1 MTLERIKI
9 VPEPVD
15 VYQEFA
21 RHFLSELQEIQDSQ
35 KLLNLILPIGPTS
48 QYPLIA
54 AEINNQKLSMKNCRI
69 ILMDE
74 YLDWHGRPLASNHH
88 LSFRGQFEK
97 FLSTLNPEFRIKDE
111 YWVIPDP
118 FDIHRIDNFISEY
131 GPVQTCYGGI
141 GVHGHVA
148 FNEPPVSRYGSISLD
163 EFRDCG
169 TRVVPLAPE
178 TLTINALR
186 NNHGKFSDFPTL
198 AVTIGM
204 KQILGARR
212 IRLYADGGSRQHEAL
227 RQFAE
232 ESENIF
238 YPITLLKNHKDVS
251 IFVDRITGSELTK

>member
-1 MTLERIKI
+1 MTLERINI

-35 KLLNLILPIGPTS
+35 RLLNVILPIGPTA

-54 AEINNQKLSMKNCRI
+54 AEINSQRLSMKNCRI

-74 YLDWHGRPLASNHH
+74 YLDWHGRPLESSHP

-97 FLSTLNPEFRIKDE
+97 FLSIVNPKLRIQDNH
-111 YWVIPDP
+111 WVVPDP
-118 FDIHRIDNFISEY
+118 FDIYRIDNFISEF
-131 GPVQTCYGGI
+131 GSVQTCYGGI
-141 GVHGHVA
+141 GVHGHIA
-148 FNEPPVSRYGSISLD
+148 FNEPPVTRYGSVPLN
-163 EFRDCG
+163 EFRNSG
-169 TRVVPLAPE
+169 TRVVVLAPE

-186 NNHGKFSDFPTL
+186 GNHGKFADFPTL

-204 KQILGARR
+204 KHILGARR

-232 ESENIF
+232 ESENVF

-251 IFVDRITGSELTK
+251 ILIDRNTGSELSK

>member
-1 MTLERIKI
+1 MTLERIRV

-21 RHFLSELQEIQDSQ
+21 RHFISELQEVQDSE
-35 KLLNLILPIGPTS
+35 KALSLILPIGPTS
-48 QYPLIA
+48 QYPLITA
-54 AEINNQKLSMKNCRI
+54 QINYQRLSMKNCRI

-74 YLDWHGRPLASNHH
+74 YLDWHGRPLVSSHH

-97 FLSTLNPEFRIKDE
+97 FLSTIKPELRIKDE
-111 YWVIPDP
+111 HWVIPDP
-118 FDIHRIDNFISEY
+118 FDIYRIDNFISEH
-131 GPVQTCYGGI
+131 GSVQTCYGGI
-141 GVHGHVA
+141 GVHGHIA
-148 FNEPPVSRYGSISLD
+148 FNEPPVSRYGSVSLD
-163 EFRDCG
+163 EFRNSG
-169 TRVVPLAPE
+169 TRVVVLAPE

-186 NNHGKFSDFPTL
+186 GNHGKFSDFPTL

-204 KQILGARR
+204 KHILGASK

-227 RQFAE
+227 RQFVE

-251 IFVDRITGSELTK
+251 ILVDSNTGSELNK